1 LLNEA
6 AALSPLHPS
15 LRNWA
20 DVPEDER
27 RLLARSMAVHAGMLE
42 SMDHHIG
49 RLIAHLR
56 TRGLADDTLFV
67 VTSDNGPEP
76 SDPLAQPAFA
86 PWMAVHGYTR
96 RLEDLGE
103 RRSFVYIGPEF
114 ASATA
119 TPGALFKFYASE
131 GGLRVPL
138 LVSGPDVAG
147 GRHVPAF
154 TFVTDIAPTLL
165 EYARVPERDDGGGA
179 PLISG
184 RSLAAVL
191 AARADAVYPPEVPVG
206 VEVSGNAALFR
217 GNYKV
222 VRNRPPF
229 GDDVWRLYDIVGD
242 PGETRDL
249 AAERPELYRELVR
262 AYEAYAN
269 DVGVLEL
276 PDGYDVQSQV
286 TRNAVEKQLEYY
298 GWMAGLA
305 AILVITAST
314 FIWRALRQRAA

>member
-1 LLNEA
+1 LGTQ
-6 AALSPLHPS
+6 
-15 LRNWA
+15 
-20 DVPEDER
+20 R
-27 RLLARSMAVHAGMLE
+27 RATKSTPT
-42 SMDHHIG
+42 
-49 RLIAHLR
+49 R
-56 TRGLADDTLFV
+56 T
-67 VTSDNGPEP
+67 
-76 SDPLAQPAFA
+76 
-86 PWMAVHGYTR
+86 
-96 RLEDLGE
+96 
-103 RRSFVYIGPEF
+103 
-114 ASATA
+114 TA

-138 LVSGPDVAG
+138 VVSGPGVAA
-147 GRHVPAF
+147 GRDASAF

-165 EYARVPERDDGGGA
+165 EYARVPAREDRDGA
-179 PLISG
+179 PPLSG

-191 AARADAVYPPEVPVG
+191 AARADLVYPPDVPVG

-229 GDDVWRLYDIVGD
+229 GDDAWRLYDIVVD

-249 AAERPELYRELVR
+249 AAERPQLFYALVR

-298 GWMAGLA
+298 GWMAGLT

-314 FIWRALRQRAA
+314 LIWRALRRRAA